1 MILNK
6 PKILVV
12 DDVPTNL
19 VAMRKLLKCLNCEVI
34 EAQSGNQALSS
45 CINHDFALILMDV
58 DMPGMDGYEVARW
71 LKEEPTTQ
79 EIPIIF
85 VTASFEDQEHRLLG
99 YQAGAVDYINKPVD
113 DVILL
118 SKVNVF
124 LELYNNRQL
133 ARRELARSEA
143 MRIASTENEARFRQ
157 ALSDAPTPI
166 MLHAEDGEV
175 ILLNRVWSEL
185 TGYRITDMPH
195 IDDWLRKSSIG
206 GNIQDIRSR
215 FRQQFASHGSTLF
228 GEYAIRA
235 ANGRVL
241 TWVVQSASLAA
252 LPDGR
257 GLAVTMAADVTER
270 KQAEEELRLA
280 SMVFQNSSE
289 GMLVTDVDGT
299 IISVNPAFTELTG
312 YTAAE
317 AIGKNPR
324 ILKSGRHD
332 ADFYRAMWEALNA
345 KGSWQGEI
353 WNQRKDGTI
362 YVEWL
367 SINTIFN
374 QDGSVNRRV
383 ALFSDITKRKKDEEL
398 IWQQAN
404 FDALTGLSNRR
415 MFHDRLAQQIKES
428 RRAKKSLALMY
439 LDLDEFKT
447 VNDTLGHDIG
457 DILLKEAAQ
466 RLCTCVR
473 ETDTVSRLGGD
484 EFTIIVG
491 DLEDFSNVEH
501 IAQHIIERLSEP
513 FLLKGE
519 VAHVSASVGITLY
532 PEDASDIDTLLKN
545 ADQAMYAAKKQ
556 GRRRYCYFT
565 LAMQEATLL
574 RMRIANDLREA
585 VANQQFKL
593 YYQPIVDLVTGET
606 YKAEAL
612 IRWQHPVHGFIAPN
626 QFISVAEETGVIK
639 EIGELVFEEAA
650 RQVGLWRTGLNPA
663 FQISINNSPVQIN
676 NETRTPLKWETFLS
690 GLGLPG
696 ESIVIEITE
705 GVLLDCNVRV
715 NQKLKEFHE
724 ARIQIS
730 IDDFGTGYSSLSYLQ
745 KFDID
750 YLKID
755 KAFVCNLESNPKNK
769 ALCNA
774 VIVMAHELGLKV
786 IAEGVET
793 AAQRDFLIEAQCDF
807 AQGYFFSEPMTVEA
821 FEQWIKSGQK
831 GALDRLN

>member
-12 DDVPTNL
+12 DDVPANL
-19 VAMRKLLKCLNCEVI
+19 VAMRKLLKRVNCEVI
-34 EAQSGNQALSS
+34 EARSGNQALSS

-79 EIPIIF
+79 DIPIIF
-85 VTASFEDQEHRLLG
+85 VTASFEDQVHRLLG
-99 YQAGAVDYINKPVD
+99 YQVGAVDYINKPVD
-113 DVILL
+113 DIILL

-124 LELYNNRQL
+124 LELYNNRRL

-157 ALSDAPTPI
+157 ALNDAPIPV

-175 ILLNRVWSEL
+175 ILLNRVWTEL
-185 TGYRITDMPH
+185 TGYRITDIPH
-195 IDDWLRKSSIG
+195 IDDWLRKTSRD
-206 GNIQDIRSR
+206 GNIQDIQYR
-215 FRQQFASHGSTLF
+215 FQRQFAYRGSTLF
-228 GEYAIRA
+228 GEYALRA
-235 ANGRVL
+235 ANGKEL

-257 GLAVTMAADVTER
+257 GLVVTMASDVTER
-270 KQAEEELRLA
+270 KRTEEELRLA

-289 GMLVTDVDGT
+289 GMLVTDADGT
-299 IISVNPAFTELTG
+299 IISVNPAFSELTG
-312 YTAAE
+312 YPALE
-317 AIGKNPR
+317 AIGQNPR

-332 ADFYRAMWEALNA
+332 ADFYRAMWDNLNT
-345 KGSWQGEI
+345 KGCWQGEI
-353 WNQRKDGTI
+353 WNRRKDDTL

-383 ALFSDITKRKKDEEL
+383 ALFSDITKRKEDEEL

-404 FDALTGLSNRR
+404 FDPLTGLSNRR
-415 MFHDRLAQQIKES
+415 MFHDRLTLLIKKC

-447 VNDTLGHDIG
+447 VNDTLGHDMG
-457 DILLKEAAQ
+457 DMLLKEAAQ
-466 RLCTCVR
+466 RLCGCVR

-491 DLEDFSNVEH
+491 ELEDFINVEH
-501 IAQHIIERLSEP
+501 IAQHVIERLSEP
-513 FLLKGE
+513 FLLGGE

-532 PEDASDIDTLLKN
+532 PDDANDIDTLLKN

-565 LAMQEATLL
+565 PAMQEATLL

-593 YYQPIVDLVTGET
+593 YY
-606 YKAEAL
+606 
-612 IRWQHPVHGFIAPN
+612 R
-626 QFISVAEETGVIK
+626 S
-639 EIGELVFEEAA
+639 
-650 RQVGLWRTGLNPA
+650 
-663 FQISINNSPVQIN
+663 
-676 NETRTPLKWETFLS
+676 
-690 GLGLPG
+690 
-696 ESIVIEITE
+696 
-705 GVLLDCNVRV
+705 RV
-715 NQKLKEFHE
+715 Y
-724 ARIQIS
+724 R
-730 IDDFGTGYSSLSYLQ
+730 
-745 KFDID
+745 
-750 YLKID
+750 
-755 KAFVCNLESNPKNK
+755 PK
-769 ALCNA
+769 
-774 VIVMAHELGLKV
+774 
-786 IAEGVET
+786 
-793 AAQRDFLIEAQCDF
+793 
-807 AQGYFFSEPMTVEA
+807 
-821 FEQWIKSGQK
+821 
-831 GALDRLN
+831 